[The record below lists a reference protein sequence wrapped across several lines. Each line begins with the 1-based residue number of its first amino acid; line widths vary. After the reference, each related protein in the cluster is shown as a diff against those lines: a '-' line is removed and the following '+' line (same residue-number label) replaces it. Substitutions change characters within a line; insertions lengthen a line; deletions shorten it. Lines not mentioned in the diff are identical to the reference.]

1 MNEPAPHYINETK
14 SDVRGIKQGW
24 YAMDDNGNLV
34 YGPFSSSEAC
44 LMRIHSAAEPI
55 VV

>member
-1 MNEPAPHYINETK
+1 MNEPTPHYINENK
-14 SDVRGIKQGW
+14 SDLRGVKQGW

-34 YGPFSSSEAC
+34 YGPFLSREAC
-44 LMRIHSAAEPI
+44 LVRIHAVASI